1 MICKCDKVTLG
12 GKDGVREARL
22 SNLFF
27 VLAKEHVCQRVVNE
41 LNLPKVWAA
50 GRLGNNPAC
59 ALKLHPIDFSLLFVW
74 EGNVFW
80 LPL

>member
-12 GKDGVREARL
+12 GKDGIRKARL

-41 LNLPKVWAA
+41 SNLPKVWAA

-59 ALKLHPIDFSLLFVW
+59 ALKFQFLDFLVFFV
-74 EGNVFW
+74 
-80 LPL
+80 